1 MPGRQIFD
9 KAALEKAFAELGK
22 RAQAAGK
29 TIEISIYGGSALI
42 LTFDQ
47 RPNTRDVDGVFE
59 KDKEFVRALAID
71 LANEYGWDHGWL
83 NDGVKGWLSV
93 VDSKPEAKTFFK
105 SYPSESEPG
114 LQVSLAK
121 PEYLFAMKCRAMR
134 TDAASSD
141 IDDIKL
147 LAGQLGLTNSEAAL
161 ALIAKFYP
169 HNVLEPKTRFGL
181 EEIFSCIDWGRRK

>member
-1 MPGRQIFD
+1 MPGKIFD
-9 KAALEKAFAELGK
+9 RSALEQAFAELGK
-22 RAQAAGK
+22 RAHAAGK
-29 TIEISIYGGSALI
+29 TVEISIYGGSALI
-42 LTFDQ
+42 LTFEQ

-71 LANEYGWDHGWL
+71 LADQYGWDHGWL

-93 VDSKPEAKTFFK
+93 VDSKPEAKAFFK

-134 TDAASSD
+134 TDAGNSD
-141 IDDIKL
+141 IEDIKL
-147 LAGQLGLTNSEAAL
+147 LARQLGLMNSEQAL
-161 ALIAKFYP
+161 ALVAKFYP
-169 HNVLEPKTRFGL
+169 YNMLEPKTRFGL
-181 EEIFSCIDWGRRK
+181 EELFSSIDWTLKT